1 MTLNLIVFIVALDK
15 TTIGGLDR
23 QKLREEWERAEKE
36 EDPHN
41 LLRKNFQVTSSGASS
56 HLSRS
61 GVNMLTPSPSPTPNL
76 LEMNKMDSTHFSANL
91 AIARKSAPPDI
102 SGIFSVLKNS
112 NWFVYNSSMYI

>member
-1 MTLNLIVFIVALDK
+1 LPFEEVRKRWKDGSSKSTDTLLK
-15 TTIGGLDR
+15 S
-23 QKLREEWERAEKE
+23 
-36 EDPHN
+36 
-41 LLRKNFQVTSSGASS
+41 NFRSLPAAAST

-76 LEMNKMDSTHFSANL
+76 LEMSKMDSTHF

-112 NWFVYNSSMYI
+112 N